1 VCFSTV
7 GPPRRFSSGFLAFQA
22 YPIWAETFLAA
33 PPAWL
38 WSKEGLVLFYPP
50 SSRSTSFQAVL
61 APFLQDEGLP
71 FADVLTAHDVQEAF
85 DDEGCSFGH
94 GARAVFTPALVLWA
108 FLSQVLSTDKSCRAA
123 VLRILVL
130 LVSLE
135 RGPCST
141 DTGAY
146 CRARAKLPVAVLRR
160 LALQVGHRLEEAVPS
175 QWLWKNHHVFLVDGA
190 TVSLPDTPENQ
201 QAYPQPPTQKPGLG
215 FPMIRMVVLLS
226 LATAG
231 LQSLAFGPSQGKET
245 GEPAL
250 LRTLLEQIP
259 HGSILLADR
268 YYCSYFLIALLQAY
282 GVAVVFRLHQSRP
295 VDFRR
300 GRRLGPD
307 DHLVTWRKPARPK
320 WLDPALYA
328 TLPATLTVR
337 EVRTRVCQRGYRVEE
352 LVVTT
357 TLMNPDQY
365 SKDELTDLYH
375 ERWHVELDIRS
386 IKQSLGM
393 ETLRCLSPFMVE
405 KELWAYWL
413 GYNLVRKVA
422 AQAAL
427 ARGRHPREISF
438 TATRQAVVEG
448 WKPMTL
454 GSPRQRLNLGRALL
468 VALGKEEVGDRPGRC
483 EPRAVK
489 RRPKPYPRLMKP
501 RQQARAELMG
511 K

>member
-1 VCFSTV
+1 M
-7 GPPRRFSSGFLAFQA
+7 
-22 YPIWAETFLAA
+22 
-33 PPAWL
+33 
-38 WSKEGLVLFYPP
+38 EGLVLLYP
-50 SSRSTSFQAVL
+50 SSSRPTSFQDTL
-61 APFLQDEGLP
+61 APFLQSEGLP
-71 FADVLTAHDVQEAF
+71 FADVLTAADIQEAF
-85 DDEGCSFGH
+85 DDEGASFGR
-94 GARAVFTPALVLWA
+94 GARAVFTPALILWA

-123 VLRILVL
+123 VLRILTL
-130 LVSLE
+130 LVTLE

-160 LALQVGHRLEEAVPS
+160 LALQVGQGLEAAVPS
-175 QWLWKNHHVFLVDGA
+175 QWLWKNRHVFLVDGA

-201 QAYPQPPTQKPGLG
+201 QAYPQPPSQKPGLG
-215 FPMIRMVVLLS
+215 FPMIRMVGLLS
-226 LATAG
+226 LATAA
-231 LQSLAFGPSQGKET
+231 LQGLAFGPCQGKET

-250 LRTLLEQIP
+250 LRTLREQIP
-259 HGSILLADR
+259 AGSILLADR
-268 YYCSYFLIALLQAY
+268 YYCSYFLIALLQGS
-282 GVAVVFRLHQSRP
+282 GVEVVFRLHQGRR

-320 WLDPALYA
+320 WLDPEWYA

-337 EVRTRVCQRGYRVEE
+337 EVRTRVSHPGCRVEE

-357 TLMNPDQY
+357 TLVNPDHY
-365 SKDELTDLYH
+365 PRDEITDLYH

-393 ETLRCLSPFMVE
+393 DTLRCLTPFMVE

-448 WKPMTL
+448 WNSLTL
-454 GSPRQRLNLGRALL
+454 GSPGQRMVLGRALL
-468 VALGKEEVGDRPGRC
+468 EALGKEVVGDRPGRC

-501 RQQARAELMG
+501 RREARAALVS

>member
-1 VCFSTV
+1 MCFFIRHHPVRLHSRPSSLLSFRTKDSPLRTFSPLTMFRKPSTTKGV
-7 GPPRRFSSGFLAFQA
+7 PSDMALAPSTRRPWCCGLSSPRSSVPTNRAAL
-22 YPIWAETFLAA
+22 PSCVSWSCWSRWNAA
-33 PPAWL
+33 PA
-38 WSKEGLVLFYPP
+38 
-50 SSRSTSFQAVL
+50 RRTR
-61 APFLQDEGLP
+61 APTVAP
-71 FADVLTAHDVQEAF
+71 
-85 DDEGCSFGH
+85 
-94 GARAVFTPALVLWA
+94 R
-108 FLSQVLSTDKSCRAA
+108 
-123 VLRILVL
+123 
-130 LVSLE
+130 
-135 RGPCST
+135 
-141 DTGAY
+141 
-146 CRARAKLPVAVLRR
+146 KLPVAVLRR

-175 QWLWKNHHVFLVDGA
+175 QWLWKNRHVFLVDGA

-259 HGSILLADR
+259 PGSILLADR

-307 DHLVTWRKPARPK
+307 DHLVTWRKPPRPK
-320 WLDPALYA
+320 WLDPEVYA

-365 SKDELTDLYH
+365 SKDEL
-375 ERWHVELDIRS
+375 
-386 IKQSLGM
+386 
-393 ETLRCLSPFMVE
+393 
-405 KELWAYWL
+405 
-413 GYNLVRKVA
+413 
-422 AQAAL
+422 
-427 ARGRHPREISF
+427 RG
-438 TATRQAVVEG
+438 
-448 WKPMTL
+448 
-454 GSPRQRLNLGRALL
+454 
-468 VALGKEEVGDRPGRC
+468 C
-483 EPRAVK
+483 
-489 RRPKPYPRLMKP
+489 
-501 RQQARAELMG
+501 
-511 K
+511 